1 MTKVRK
7 PIPKTQKELSN
18 EQVIPTYPQ
27 YGDPNDFIQ
36 TPQNNRALNT
46 SFKGDTTKP
55 FSVGIQDIDEAIYY
69 YFQNVVQPSVTQN
82 GARLNVPIIYGSPEK
97 WKSFQKDGYYRDQK
111 GKIMAPLIMFKK
123 TDITKNRQIA
133 NKLDANYPN
142 NFGVFTKEYTQRN
155 AYDNFKVLSNRKPQK
170 QYYAVVMPDYLT
182 VTYEC
187 AVFTYYVEQLNKIVE
202 SMEYASDAYWGDP
215 QRYQFKASIDSFGF
229 QTELAQEDERIVRST
244 FTLKINGYIIP
255 EILQKDVTALK
266 KFSNITKTTFTLED
280 EPTTPITEAP
290 LPPIPFT
297 CAPVTV
303 LNSGSTYTSSVD
315 SGGILILPNQTIN
328 INSTGSGLIPSVGD
342 IGINL
347 TDSVNPITPTSVN
360 VTGRN
365 VNIIISSSAVSYNLN
380 LVDRFGNDLG
390 TKPVTANANW
400 DLRTLT
406 PYDMADIF
414 LTQMDTTPT
423 AQEISY
429 LNYIVDQYFAAGLW
443 NKMYLIRPY
452 LGSSA
457 NNNALNLRYPFKNRS
472 SQFATFVGSPIHNS
486 NGITHSGNSYELSY
500 LDGSVLLDLNWHMNL
515 YSRTDTNPNN
525 AGATDM
531 GFSNDLSYASFE
543 IKSTATRS
551 LSKGQNANS
560 GVINPPPSSDGS
572 FTLNCLSGA
581 NNTKFIKNGNILI
594 TSFTSTSI
602 PTGNPRALCIGCPPE
617 DNLINYIGRAARAT
631 NRNFAMATVGEGL
644 SDAEILN
651 KYTIDQAAQTIM
663 LRQV

>member
-7 PIPKTQKELSN
+7 PIPKTQKQLSN

-36 TPQNNRALNT
+36 TPLNNRALNT

-202 SMEYASDAYWGDP
+202 AMEYASDAYWGDP

-229 QTELAQEDERIVRST
+229 QTELAQDDERIVRST

-280 EPTTPITEAP
+280 EPATPITEAP

-303 LNSGSTYTSSVD
+303 LNSGSTYNTSVN
-315 SGGILILPNQTIN
+315 SGGTLILPNQTIN
-328 INSTGSGLIPSVGD
+328 INSTGSGLIPSVGTID
-342 IGINL
+342 ISL
-347 TDSVNPITPTSVN
+347 TDSGSGAIVVPTSTTI
-360 VTGRN
+360 TGRN
-365 VNIIISSSAVSYNLN
+365 IDIKFPTPAPVLSGVLFQNIKPSQYTSYRTGDTGWRFQNGLFDYIPPTSPKVIAELDSTQNNGLYLMKNNLIVGGTSSKTRFVDVDGVQTFSATNNKNAV
-380 LVDRFGNDLG
+380 LVD
-390 TKPVTANANW
+390 K
-400 DLRTLT
+400 
-406 PYDMADIF
+406 
-414 LTQMDTTPT
+414 
-423 AQEISY
+423 
-429 LNYIVDQYFAAGLW
+429 
-443 NKMYLIRPY
+443 
-452 LGSSA
+452 
-457 NNNALNLRYPFKNRS
+457 
-472 SQFATFVGSPIHNS
+472 
-486 NGITHSGNSYELSY
+486 
-500 LDGSVLLDLNWHMNL
+500 
-515 YSRTDTNPNN
+515 
-525 AGATDM
+525 
-531 GFSNDLSYASFE
+531 
-543 IKSTATRS
+543 
-551 LSKGQNANS
+551 
-560 GVINPPPSSDGS
+560 
-572 FTLNCLSGA
+572 LSGRMYTR
-581 NNTKFIKNGNILI
+581 NNQ
-594 TSFTSTSI
+594 
-602 PTGNPRALCIGCPPE
+602 IGAGGTWN
-617 DNLINYIGRAARAT
+617 D
-631 NRNFAMATVGEGL
+631 M
-644 SDAEILN
+644 
-651 KYTIDQAAQTIM
+651 IDQALTYSITVNGVVYDDWYMVDRSELEHAIGGGYLSDPNTNAILFNQSNATQWTAATRISSTTNAYYYDLVSFTIAT
-663 LRQV
+663 LAKATGGQRTILVRDARNLITAP

>member
-36 TPQNNRALNT
+36 TPLNNRALNT

-290 LPPIPFT
+290 LPPIPVL
-297 CAPVTV
+297 CAPGTV
-303 LNSGSTYTSSVD
+303 LNSDSTYNSSVN
-315 SGGILILPNQTIN
+315 SGGTLILPNQTIN
-328 INSTGSGLIPSVGD
+328 INSTGSGLIPSVGT

-365 VNIIISSSAVSYNLN
+365 VNIIISSSGTPYMVATGGTITTDGDYRIHTFTSSGNFEVLTLGVNPIVDFM
-380 LVDRFGNDLG
+380 LVAGGGSGGKSTSGGSAGGGGAGGLIYIENQSITLG
-390 TKPVTANANW
+390 IKPVVIGNGGASRTISGIQGINGGNSTFLGNIAIGGGGGGANTNSGGNGGSGGGGAFITSNGTGTTGQGFPGGLNGASGEAGSGGGGSGQVGLSTFNRNGANGGIGRQTYINGTTNYFAGGGGGSPYASNTVGNGGLGGGGNGGRSGIPCTNGTAN
-400 DLRTLT
+400 TGGGGGGG
-406 PYDMADIF
+406 YD
-414 LTQMDTTPT
+414 
-423 AQEISY
+423 
-429 LNYIVDQYFAAGLW
+429 VDSGAG
-443 NKMYLIRPY
+443 
-452 LGSSA
+452 G
-457 NNNALNLRYPFKNRS
+457 
-472 SQFATFVGSPIHNS
+472 
-486 NGITHSGNSYELSY
+486 
-500 LDGSVLLDLNWHMNL
+500 
-515 YSRTDTNPNN
+515 
-525 AGATDM
+525 
-531 GFSNDLSYASFE
+531 
-543 IKSTATRS
+543 
-551 LSKGQNANS
+551 S
-560 GVINPPPSSDGS
+560 GV
-572 FTLNCLSGA
+572 
-581 NNTKFIKNGNILI
+581 
-594 TSFTSTSI
+594 
-602 PTGNPRALCIGCPPE
+602 CI
-617 DNLINYIGRAARAT
+617 IRYR
-631 NRNFAMATVGEGL
+631 F
-644 SDAEILN
+644 
-651 KYTIDQAAQTIM
+651 Q
-663 LRQV
+663 

>member
-36 TPQNNRALNT
+36 TPLNNRALNT

-280 EPTTPITEAP
+280 EPTTSITEAP
-290 LPPIPFT
+290 LPPIPFA
-297 CAPVTV
+297 CAPGTV
-303 LNSGSTYTSSVD
+303 SNSGSTYNASVN
-315 SGGILILPNQTIN
+315 SGGTLILPNQTIN
-328 INSTGSGLIPSVGD
+328 INSTGSGLIPSVGT

-347 TDSVNPITPTSVN
+347 TDSGSGAVITPTSTTI
-360 VTGRN
+360 TGRN
-365 VNIIISSSAVSYNLN
+365 IDIKFPTPSPILSGVLFKTIEPSQYTSYRTGDEGWQVQNGVYNYTPPTNPKVVAELDYSSPNFFNVLKSPLVVNGVSSTTRFVDVYGIQTFSAIGNGNLAVIDK
-380 LVDRFGNDLG
+380 LSGRMYTRFK
-390 TKPVTANANW
+390 TTAANASWENAIDNALSYSVVINGVTYDDW
-400 DLRTLT
+400 ALIPLPEIWSIFHNYPGINAYTDTLT
-406 PYDMADIF
+406 SVNLFDS
-414 LTQMDTTPT
+414 TTN
-423 AQEISY
+423 Q
-429 LNYIVDQYFAAGLW
+429 W
-443 NKMYLIRPY
+443 
-452 LGSSA
+452 
-457 NNNALNLRYPFKNRS
+457 
-472 SQFATFVGSPIHNS
+472 
-486 NGITHSGNSYELSY
+486 
-500 LDGSVLLDLNWHMNL
+500 
-515 YSRTDTNPNN
+515 
-525 AGATDM
+525 
-531 GFSNDLSYASFE
+531 
-543 IKSTATRS
+543 TATTGPS
-551 LSKGQNANS
+551 LTVWAVYYEFTNRVLGRISKPDPYMFFNAIRVRNAH
-560 GVINPPPSSDGS
+560 N
-572 FTLNCLSGA
+572 
-581 NNTKFIKNGNILI
+581 LI
-594 TSFTSTSI
+594 TA
-602 PTGNPRALCIGCPPE
+602 P
-617 DNLINYIGRAARAT
+617 
-631 NRNFAMATVGEGL
+631 
-644 SDAEILN
+644 
-651 KYTIDQAAQTIM
+651 
-663 LRQV
+663 